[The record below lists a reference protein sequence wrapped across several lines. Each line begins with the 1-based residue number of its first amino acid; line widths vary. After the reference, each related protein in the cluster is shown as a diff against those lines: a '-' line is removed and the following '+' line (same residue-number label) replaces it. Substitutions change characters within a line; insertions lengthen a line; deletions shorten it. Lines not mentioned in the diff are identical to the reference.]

1 MIDKINYQLVFG
13 EFLFIVITWGVLMY
27 WWLRSYKIIDIISAV
42 PIQAEVKQGTDL
54 EYLLDYCKY
63 TDVIPSVSRK
73 FVDGIIYAVPSSGV
87 GLKKGCGKMV
97 LSIPVPKTLPIGVYH
112 LETSLDYK
120 VNLIRVINKEYS
132 TEKFTVVK

>member
-1 MIDKINYQLVFG
+1 MIKKPTYRLVLGAFI
-13 EFLFIVITWGVLMY
+13 FIVITWGVLMY
-27 WWLRSYKIIDIISAV
+27 WWLVPYKTVEIISAV
-42 PIQAEVKQGTDL
+42 PLQYEVKQGTDL
-54 EYLLDYCKY
+54 EYILDYCKY
-63 TDVIPSVSRK
+63 TDVMPSVTRK